1 LLGTTLADVLR
12 LDTLRPKLPEVGDL
26 RVSCVVWRGVLG
38 MRHRKMSFAGEMGV
52 WEVWAGG
59 VGLPAI
65 GTGTVL
71 QW

>member
-1 LLGTTLADVLR
+1 MTELTIADNGLI
-12 LDTLRPKLPEVGDL
+12 
-26 RVSCVVWRGVLG
+26 LG

-59 VGLPAI
+59 VELPAI
-65 GTGTVL
+65 WTGTVL